1 MRRPSR
7 LPPDRSRPRPLPP
20 SVVRSGGRPLPVEQA
35 RTAALQ
41 GHDLSAV
48 RIHDDAEAAQSARAL
63 GARAYT
69 VGRHLVFGAG
79 EFAPEHPDGAA
90 LLAHE
95 LTHAAQQ
102 GFGEPSSAMP
112 VSSPADA
119 TEREAAEGAAL
130 VRAGRAHRPSLRAPV
145 HVARQIAQPAE
156 ETPEPAV
163 ADLEAERARLEVER
177 SEFEA
182 ERSEFDAI
190 RARARVA
197 GASRAVAESLAA
209 ARSAE
214 RAEQPAMIAATNDLV
229 RELAAALSDSL
240 EVLGRHAGELERR
253 LAGGDPVAPQLA
265 RVQAEIADNRH
276 DLDLMHGLFA
286 PSTLTAV
293 AETYKTKLDGAK
305 CMVRAY
311 EGLGTLFGK
320 AEAQAVQ
327 RNVAQKAKRAK
338 SKGRGN
344 IDQIITVMET
354 ARRRGL
360 AGPRMTARW
369 SLRQRT
375 WTPTLTEL
383 LQSRVSRM
391 VPGVYFFGFAPAQ
404 GYHSVIL
411 AVNTWRDPPALWWGD
426 QFGVRMLTMSLD
438 EVTRAFLEKEAAEG
452 RLTKYKDW
460 RSDLWQ
466 LLPPADT
473 AVVEAGE

>member
-1 MRRPSR
+1 MRRSVR
-7 LPPDRSRPRPLPP
+7 VPPDRSRPLPP
-20 SVVRSGGRPLPVEQA
+20 STVVRSGGRPLPAEQA

-79 EFAPEHPDGAA
+79 EFAPKHPDGAA

-102 GFGEPSSAMP
+102 GFGEPSSAMS

-119 TEREAAEGAAL
+119 TEREAAEGAAA

-145 HVARQIAQPAE
+145 HIARQVAEPAE
-156 ETPEPAV
+156 QTPETA
-163 ADLEAERARLEVER
+163 AELEAERARLEVER

-182 ERSEFDAI
+182 DRAD

-214 RAEQPAMIAATNDLV
+214 RAEQPAMIAATNVLV
-229 RELAAALSDSL
+229 RELAAVLSDSI
-240 EVLGRHAGELERR
+240 EILGRHAGELERR
-253 LAGGDPVAPQLA
+253 LAGGEPVAPQLA
-265 RVQAEIADNRH
+265 GVQGEIADNRH
-276 DLDLMHGLFA
+276 DLDVMRGLFA
-286 PSTLTAV
+286 PSTLTAF
-293 AETYKTKLDGAK
+293 AGTYKTQLDGAK

-320 AEAQAVQ
+320 AEADAVQ

-369 SLRQRT
+369 SQKRRT

-404 GYHSVIL
+404 GYHSVII